1 MSCAAQKEKRLAE
14 IREFL
19 GDLFDGVE
27 GFVLIWTLPDR
38 KSRFFRSS
46 KIDEAAE
53 WINAQAETKDIYVG
67 IGTRD
72 MNLGAERRGG
82 TDDVAELSGLV
93 LDLDIA
99 SPCHSRANLPAT
111 EKEATVFLS
120 ELPLEPTLVVHSGHG
135 LQAWFLFERP
145 IPIPTKA
152 QKDRAQ
158 EMLKGLVDLAN
169 RQAEARGWKF
179 DSVGELA
186 RVMRIPGTFNRKSD
200 PIPVKVTR
208 RSERRYNPTFLEETI
223 REALRDKNV
232 TAGLQQGSTMR
243 DLVEGG
249 STMDAHFDDDIVLLM
264 ARKKYKEDFT
274 SQFYKGD
281 SSRFSGDDSRADLS
295 LCRMFA
301 SSSDDP
307 AQVDRLFRQSAL
319 MRPKWDERHTAD
331 GLTYGHMTVD
341 KAIVSARASRELPR
355 TAHTP
360 TRMEEISVRQILGKG
375 GTDILS
381 CLKKPAPDMA
391 IRTNMIAG
399 LFPRGHVSILFGEP
413 GSGKSLIA
421 QRLACDLSA
430 GLSPFGGYCLPEDPM
445 KVLFLEADCASN
457 LINERLRSSR
467 WEYGKGLDFVYPL
480 ESLGWDF
487 CIDQERGRDN
497 ILALAEQTKPDL
509 VVMDTL
515 SSLTG
520 NADEISNS
528 EMRPLF
534 KFAMGIASR
543 QNTAVLVI
551 HHARKFKRDDS
562 GKPLTLSDVSGAGML
577 GRLSGNVMAVETR
590 EHDDRKIFTLR
601 TVKSWWPYPDEFS
614 LEVAKGCW
622 EDDTF
627 PKLDMKLL
635 EHNPG
640 KTTKG
645 GLVRD
650 TVLNEFRDSEFTRRE
665 VELVLNGVAS
675 ERTIRGALSEMVDRG
690 ELTQVNFG
698 ISTRYR
704 LNQMGADSAGNG
716 ETALNA

>member
-1 MSCAAQKEKRLAE
+1 MSCETQDEKRLAE

-19 GDLFDGVE
+19 GDLFIGAE
-27 GFVLIWTLPDR
+27 GFMTFWTLQDK
-38 KSRFFRSS
+38 KSSYFLPSRN
-46 KIDEAAE
+46 DEAAE
-53 WINAQAETKDIYVG
+53 WVNGQAETKDVYVG

-82 TDDVAELSGLV
+82 ADDVAELSGLV

-99 SPCHSRANLPAT
+99 SPFHSRANLPAT
-111 EKEATVFLS
+111 EKEATDFLS
-120 ELPLEPTLVVHSGHG
+120 ELPLEPSLVVHSGHG

-169 RQAEARGWKF
+169 HKAESHGWKF

-186 RVMRIPGTFNRKSD
+186 RVMRIPGTFNRKGD
-200 PIPVKVTR
+200 PIPVKVIR
-208 RSERRYNPTFLEETI
+208 RTGGRYKPIFLEETI
-223 REALRDKNV
+223 KEALRDKNEEPGV
-232 TAGLQQGSTMR
+232 KQGATLR
-243 DLVEGG
+243 DLIEGG
-249 STMDAHFDDDIVLLM
+249 STMDAHFDDDNVLLF
-264 ARKKYKEDFT
+264 ARKKYQEDFT
-274 SQFYKGD
+274 SQFYNGD

-295 LCRMFA
+295 LCRMLA

-319 MRPKWDERHTAD
+319 MRPKWDEKHTAD
-331 GLTYGHMTVD
+331 GLTYGQMTVG
-341 KAIVSARASRELPR
+341 KAIASARESREMPR
-355 TAHTP
+355 TAHSS

-381 CLKKPAPDMA
+381 CLRKPAPDMA
-391 IRTNMIAG
+391 IRTDMVAG

-467 WEYGKGLDFVYPL
+467 WEYGKGLYFVYPL

-487 CIDQERGRDN
+487 CIDQDRGKEN
-497 ILALAEQTKPDL
+497 VMALAEETKPDL

-520 NADEISNS
+520 KADEISNS

-534 KFAMGIASR
+534 KFAMRIASR
-543 QNTAVLVI
+543 HNAAVLVI

-601 TVKSWWPYPDEFS
+601 TVKSWWPYPEEFS
-614 LEVAKGCW
+614 LEVSKGCW

-627 PKLDMKLL
+627 PKLEMNLL

-640 KTTKG
+640 KPTKG

-650 TVLNEFRDSEFTRRE
+650 TVLHEFRGSEFTRRE

-675 ERTIRGALSEMVDRG
+675 ERTIRGALSEMVERG
-690 ELTQVNFG
+690 ELTQINFG
-698 ISTRYR
+698 SSTKYR